1 VIPPH
6 YQGLYFNP
14 SRSDDLAVLAWLLAL
29 PRSTRSRAI
38 KMVLAR
44 GLPRYVRRYHP
55 GIHPLL
61 AEEVVATVGRRP
73 AARPQRAG
81 SPPPAA
87 TPSPAGRHHIAGAEV
102 ADPVARP
109 GATPRV
115 PAEGERRDGVER
127 KLDQL
132 LARFR

>member
-1 VIPPH
+1 
-6 YQGLYFNP
+6 
-14 SRSDDLAVLAWLLAL
+14 VLAWLLAL

-61 AEEVVATVGRRP
+61 AEEIFATVSRRP

-87 TPSPAGRHHIAGAEV
+87 TPPPAGGDHIAGPEA
-102 ADPVARP
+102 ADAVTRP

-115 PAEGERRDGVER
+115 PAEGGRRDGAER